1 MVNHADGAASFHP
14 LALEHVQMRINDV
27 LSGALTA
34 AFALIIFLGAQG
46 FPAIPGQNVG
56 PKVFPQLIAAGL
68 MVCAVLLV
76 RRGLRT
82 RAAEKWLTLPEWA
95 THGRTVVGFLMVPLS
110 LAFYVAASDV
120 LGFIPT
126 ACLLLLGLF
135 IMFDVRWRTALIVAV
150 LGTLVIHALFYKML
164 KVPLPWGILSPYAW

>member
-1 MVNHADGAASFHP
+1 
-14 LALEHVQMRINDV
+14 MRINDV

-34 AFALIIFLGAQG
+34 AFAVAMFLGAQG

-56 PKVFPQLIAAGL
+56 PKVFPELIAAGL
-68 MVCAVLLV
+68 MVCAFMLI

-82 RAAEKWLTLPEWA
+82 RAAEKWLSLPEWA
-95 THGRTVVGFLMVPLS
+95 GHGRTVAGFLLVPLS
-110 LAFYVAASDV
+110 LVFYVAASDV

-126 ACLLLLGLF
+126 ACLLLLALF
-135 IMFDVRWRTALIVAV
+135 FMFEVRWRTALIVAV
-150 LGTLVIHALFYKML
+150 LGTLGIHTLFYKML